1 MNCANPSKKFTIPD
15 HQYIQLN
22 MFGPNLVGY
31 TEQSGSYQNV
41 NFFMASYN
49 SSNSSSVFLEKYDID
64 GSMTKQVQYAAQTQL
79 YFLSLVQNKT
89 DQFLLVNEF
98 DAASYTVLTTI
109 FSADLTELQMIKFC
123 TSIYCPYSPFAI
135 VYVQDYSLFTYATT
149 TISDV
154 TFHIARVNLF
164 ETETSRQNSVF
175 KVICDTNMPHSMS
188 ILNITIDQLYSKEY
202 HFILTRDSMQDDS
215 FYLVKTPLS
224 RFDIDSAAFD
234 CKGLFD
240 ESTVY
245 KVNFPGYEYKVN
257 PLIGHGILNEESKTI
272 TFVFNTLYI
281 IINFATGE
289 SSIV

>member
-1 MNCANPSKKFTIPD
+1 MGIAN
-15 HQYIQLN
+15 
-22 MFGPNLVGY
+22 
-31 TEQSGSYQNV
+31 
-41 NFFMASYN
+41 N
-49 SSNSSSVFLEKYDID
+49 STFSSLTLLASSVFLEKYDID

-175 KVICDTNMPHSMS
+175 KVICDTNMPRSMS
-188 ILNITIDQLYSKEY
+188 KPPHAYA
-202 HFILTRDSMQDDS
+202 TRSPRFPRTALS
-215 FYLVKTPLS
+215 PPLPAAS
-224 RFDIDSAAFD
+224 RRKSARHA
-234 CKGLFD
+234 G
-240 ESTVY
+240 
-245 KVNFPGYEYKVN
+245 P
-257 PLIGHGILNEESKTI
+257 
-272 TFVFNTLYI
+272 
-281 IINFATGE
+281 
-289 SSIV
+289 